1 MTGHIARHSRAVI
14 GYTFRPV
21 AAFRSK
27 QTMQKTSPQLIW
39 RQAALVR
46 SVELPLESN
55 LILSG
60 CRFRPKRQM
69 PVLAGPAESVRDI
82 VGSIRNLAIR
92 RGVLCGNLRWCSD
105 STALATQ
112 AKFDSGT
119 LSFRLDVAE
128 WEACI
133 LRAGETLSGVTG
145 PARVVS
151 RWQPVSVSLVPAG
164 VS

>member
-1 MTGHIARHSRAVI
+1 MAGHSQ
-14 GYTFRPV
+14 P
-21 AAFRSK
+21 K
-27 QTMQKTSPQLIW
+27 MIW
-39 RQAALVR
+39 RQSTLIR

-60 CRFRPKRQM
+60 CRFRQRRQM
-69 PVLAGPAESVRDI
+69 PVLAGPTESVRDI

-92 RGVLCGNLRWCSD
+92 RGALCGNLRWCSD
-105 STALATQ
+105 SAAIATQ
-112 AKFDSGT
+112 AKLDSGV
-119 LSFRLDVAE
+119 LQFRLDVAE

-145 PARVVS
+145 PARAVS

-164 VS
+164 GS